1 MPNYGLR
8 PPPYFSG
15 DLPKGILGDA
25 PYGWEHQ
32 PNSSTSN
39 TPFNNYFPSEQFVY
53 ERLDWQKFKEQLATG
68 LKARPQDAAGMYS
81 NPPFM
86 GAGQMTGP
94 NGAPSWLKDEIGG
107 VRRIV
112 RGYLRRQKVDAT
124 DPSSFVR
131 LYFMYNP
138 EEVARTYQS
147 FGESGSVDPN
157 NNAHIEPDGGTASEP
172 WVATMGFTLY
182 FDRQIE
188 VASIEDHPGV
198 MVDLQAFDILA
209 GELIVGNTPSGDA
222 VVLPTGAA
230 LPANTDVT
238 TNNAGMIQPK
248 SIAQPI
254 TAVFAPALAVEG
266 IVSAVSARI
275 TKFSQ
280 RMTPT
285 AMSISITL
293 MVAYIGKNNNQATGN
308 DFGGVLPDAKV
319 YKPQEP
325 GFVAPTTQADR
336 DRQTQAGAAAAVDWA
351 NAHLMDEQGVYYN
364 NTSHRGDGPPCN
376 TITPAMTDCSS
387 FVWRAFWAVG
397 WSGTD
402 QSDWLHL
409 GGASN
414 SYIPSSRDFMTK
426 IPASSTGTD
435 RRWTILVELPKDKST
450 KAPDAVD
457 MLAALRK
464 GDVLVRSGTPGH
476 VAFFYGFTTTPTV
489 DNFSDKKVVQLLAST
504 GTDVAAS
511 GGTPAHKQG
520 GHLSTTSM
528 DYIWNNYNI
537 MARPEPFGPTTIPIH
552 HTI

>member
-1 MPNYGLR
+1 MPDYGLR

-157 NNAHIEPDGGTASEP
+157 NNAHIEPDGGLASEP

-209 GELIVGNTPSGDA
+209 GELIVGNAASGDA

-238 TNNAGMIQPK
+238 TSHAGMIQPV
-248 SIAQPI
+248 SVAQPI
-254 TAVFAPALAVEG
+254 TAVFSPALAVEG
-266 IVSAVSARI
+266 IRRRCVSEDHQVLTTDDAHGDEHLDHVDGGLHRQEQQPGHGQRLRWRPARRQACI
-275 TKFSQ
+275 S
-280 RMTPT
+280 RRSLGSSLRRRRRT
-285 AMSISITL
+285 ATSRL
-293 MVAYIGKNNNQATGN
+293 KR
-308 DFGGVLPDAKV
+308 
-319 YKPQEP
+319 
-325 GFVAPTTQADR
+325 APR
-336 DRQTQAGAAAAVDWA
+336 
-351 NAHLMDEQGVYYN
+351 L
-364 NTSHRGDGPPCN
+364 
-376 TITPAMTDCSS
+376 
-387 FVWRAFWAVG
+387 
-397 WSGTD
+397 
-402 QSDWLHL
+402 
-409 GGASN
+409 
-414 SYIPSSRDFMTK
+414 
-426 IPASSTGTD
+426 
-435 RRWTILVELPKDKST
+435 RWTGQ
-450 KAPDAVD
+450 
-457 MLAALRK
+457 M
-464 GDVLVRSGTPGH
+464 
-476 VAFFYGFTTTPTV
+476 PT
-489 DNFSDKKVVQLLAST
+489 
-504 GTDVAAS
+504 
-511 GGTPAHKQG
+511 
-520 GHLSTTSM
+520 
-528 DYIWNNYNI
+528 
-537 MARPEPFGPTTIPIH
+537 
-552 HTI
+552 